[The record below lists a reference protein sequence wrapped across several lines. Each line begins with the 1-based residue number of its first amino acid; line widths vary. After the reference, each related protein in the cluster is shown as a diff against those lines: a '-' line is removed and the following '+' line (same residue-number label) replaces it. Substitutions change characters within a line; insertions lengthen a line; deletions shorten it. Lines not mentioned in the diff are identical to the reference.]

1 MNTDT
6 DTSNVQT
13 DDSKLLNIEELMNQ
27 SKEIYREYLKQRI
40 NTDYDKNKFFAD
52 MMRKY
57 PELGREYPSI
67 IRIAGSEHFDTKRLL
82 FMLEMVNKITR
93 KEITEHDA
101 SVAVGQELV
110 DNIVKPRLRKDGKPC

>member
-6 DTSNVQT
+6 SNNLT
-13 DDSKLLNIEELMNQ
+13 DKSTLLNIDEIMNQ
-27 SKEIYREYLKQRI
+27 SKQIYREYLNQRI
-40 NTDYDKNKFFAD
+40 NSDYDKNKFFFD
-52 MMRKY
+52 MMSKY

-67 IRIAGSEHFDTKRLL
+67 IRIAGSEHYDAKRLL
-82 FMLEMVNKITR
+82 FMLEMANKIGR
-93 KEITEHDA
+93 KEISEHDA